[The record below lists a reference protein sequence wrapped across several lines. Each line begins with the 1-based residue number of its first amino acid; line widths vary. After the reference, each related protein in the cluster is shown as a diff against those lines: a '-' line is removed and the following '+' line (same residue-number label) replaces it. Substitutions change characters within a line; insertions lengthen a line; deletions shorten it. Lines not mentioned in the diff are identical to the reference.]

1 MSDTGDDYR
10 GDYKQAMDSALN
22 GRIGFYADFD
32 SQRQEEVWRLLSAD
46 RDRLLTFARRH
57 AITIGKLEV
66 RKTLKSPQPVY
77 ELIAVGPGRAQRA
90 RVPRLRALSALSLRL
105 SVDARGRYAVA
116 ASASPRI
123 ATTSSSSA
131 SAIVSGGA
139 SMTASIVVAPI
150 GVGQA

>member
-32 SQRQEEVWRLLSAD
+32 SARQEEVWRLLSAD

-77 ELIAVGPGRAQRA
+77 ELIAT
-90 RVPRLRALSALSLRL
+90 PR
-105 SVDARGRYAVA
+105 DARSVREYLGFER
-116 ASASPRI
+116 SQR
-123 ATTSSSSA
+123 
-131 SAIVSGGA
+131 
-139 SMTASIVVAPI
+139 
-150 GVGQA
+150 

>member
-10 GDYKQAMDSALN
+10 GDYKQAMYSALN

-77 ELIAVGPGRAQRA
+77 ELIAVGR
-90 RVPRLRALSALSLRL
+90 
-105 SVDARGRYAVA
+105 DARSVREYLGFER
-116 ASASPRI
+116 S
-123 ATTSSSSA
+123 
-131 SAIVSGGA
+131 
-139 SMTASIVVAPI
+139 
-150 GVGQA
+150 QH

>member
-1 MSDTGDDYR
+1 MQPFPPPVAPGLPFDRLVNPRTAPEGARPHARVSLMSDTGDDYR

-77 ELIAVGPGRAQRA
+77 ELIAVGR
-90 RVPRLRALSALSLRL
+90 
-105 SVDARGRYAVA
+105 DARSVREYLGFER
-116 ASASPRI
+116 S
-123 ATTSSSSA
+123 
-131 SAIVSGGA
+131 
-139 SMTASIVVAPI
+139 
-150 GVGQA
+150 QH

>member
-1 MSDTGDDYR
+1 MLGSDVMSDTGDDYR

-77 ELIAVGPGRAQRA
+77 ELIATGRDA
-90 RVPRLRALSALSLRL
+90 RVARADPARTSANPI
-105 SVDARGRYAVA
+105 AIPAVKD
-116 ASASPRI
+116 SPRSV
-123 ATTSSSSA
+123 TPSSA
-131 SAIVSGGA
+131 A
-139 SMTASIVVAPI
+139 TA
-150 GVGQA
+150 GFT